1 MQLISLDSGST
12 SINGRDSHSIPCL
25 WSVLFDHIYGILM
38 IEYIRYV
45 KEVKVVA
52 TMVKDVYI
60 MSPSLLYTSHDSY
73 TWKRATVT

>member
-1 MQLISLDSGST
+1 
-12 SINGRDSHSIPCL
+12 
-25 WSVLFDHIYGILM
+25 M